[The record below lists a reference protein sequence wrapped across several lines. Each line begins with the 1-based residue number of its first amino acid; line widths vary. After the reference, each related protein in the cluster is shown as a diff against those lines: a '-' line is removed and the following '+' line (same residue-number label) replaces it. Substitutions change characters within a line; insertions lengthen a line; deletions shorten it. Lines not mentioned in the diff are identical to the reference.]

1 MPLINCEVEL
11 FLDWSENYVIM
22 STTVVN
28 ENTTFTI
35 TKTSLYDK
43 STKDNAKL
51 LPQLKSGF
59 KKTISWNKYQ
69 AKPELLAQNA
79 NVNHSIERSFQGV
92 NRHFALTFESD
103 AQ

>member
-1 MPLINCEVEL
+1 MPLTNCEVEL

-35 TKTSLYDK
+35 TRTSLYDK
-43 STKDNAKL
+43 STQDNAKL

-79 NVNHSIERSFQGV
+79 NVNHLTEPSFQGV